1 MFEIFQKLPMRAS
14 TIFMVINLH
23 FAGAS
28 FAQDAATNAANIL
41 LNSADISSNSASISS
56 NSASISANSNNISG
70 NTADINT
77 LETNLE
83 SEIAETDSDF
93 ASLRVHSDRQDSLT
107 LERAQEFA
115 SGLTAMSIASAS
127 SINSINGDFKL
138 GFGIGYGEVNGEDA
152 FALGFVSQSENEK
165 IKMSFNIGINEHV
178 DTSLGVGIFFKLR

>member
-1 MFEIFQKLPMRAS
+1 MFEIIQKLPMRTV
-14 TIFMVINLH
+14 TIFIAINLH
-23 FAGAS
+23 FAGAC

-56 NSASISANSNNISG
+56 NSNNISG

>member
-1 MFEIFQKLPMRAS
+1 MRAS
-14 TIFMVINLH
+14 TAFIVINLH
-23 FAGAS
+23 FAGAC

-41 LNSADISSNSASISS
+41 LNSADISSNS
-56 NSASISANSNNISG
+56 NNISG
-70 NTADINT
+70 NTADIDT

-93 ASLRVHSDRQDSLT
+93 ASLRIHSDRQDSVT

-152 FALGFVSQSENEK
+152 FALGFVSRSENEK